1 MDSTT
6 RGTVALLYGG
16 SSNERQISILSGK
29 AVEKSLKK
37 LGYKVI
43 NVDVDKNFVYKITKT
58 KFDFAFVALHGKYGE
73 DGRIQGVLDLM
84 NIPYTHSGVLACSV
98 CMDKICAKSVFSY
111 LGIEV
116 APGRATSKK
125 EILSKKTLHNKKH
138 VIKPVSDGS
147 SFNVYIFENEH
158 NFTKENYP
166 FDSDVMLEEFIDGK
180 EIQVAVV
187 CGKAIG
193 AVEIIPKQSAFY
205 DYKTKYTE
213 GMAKQ
218 ICPAEIP
225 STIYKTC
232 LDQSKK
238 VYDFLKCKGASRA
251 DFIYDTKKNRLV
263 MLEFNTHPGFTNL
276 SLVPEIALKCKGIT
290 FDQLV
295 EKIILDIKR

>member
-1 MDSTT
+1 MEKYPTRQDQNRFFDGVKADNGPDIRKMVIDSA
-6 RGTVALLYGG
+6 RD
-16 SSNERQISILSGK
+16 N
-29 AVEKSLKK
+29 
-37 LGYKVI
+37 
-43 NVDVDKNFVYKITKT
+43 
-58 KFDFAFVALHGKYGE
+58 
-73 DGRIQGVLDLM
+73 
-84 NIPYTHSGVLACSV
+84 
-98 CMDKICAKSVFSY
+98 
-111 LGIEV
+111 
-116 APGRATSKK
+116 
-125 EILSKKTLHNKKH
+125 
-138 VIKPVSDGS
+138 
-147 SFNVYIFENEH
+147 
-158 NFTKENYP
+158 
-166 FDSDVMLEEFIDGK
+166 VMLEEFIDGK

-213 GMAKQ
+213 GMAKH

-225 STIYKTC
+225 SKIYKTC

-238 VYDFLKCKGASRA
+238 VYEFLKCKGVSRA
-251 DFIYDTKKNRLV
+251 DFRYDAKKNRLV